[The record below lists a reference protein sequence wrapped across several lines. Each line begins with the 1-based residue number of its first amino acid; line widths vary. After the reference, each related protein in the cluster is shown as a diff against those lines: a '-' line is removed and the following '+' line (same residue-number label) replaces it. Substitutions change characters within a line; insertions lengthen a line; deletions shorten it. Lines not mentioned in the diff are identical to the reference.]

1 MAPARST
8 QPIPQAA
15 GSTLTLGGVWGMDE
29 GWSSQPLLWNA
40 NVRLP
45 NGRYI
50 AKVSIT
56 SRYRTLFDIARRTP
70 LCGSRSGSAG
80 GPAAIS
86 EALPPR
92 LWGPRSGER

>member
-15 GSTLTLGGVWGMDE
+15 GSTLTLGGVWGMVE

-50 AKVSIT
+50 AKVFIT
-56 SRYRTLFDIARRTP
+56 SRYRRLFDIAPEDAAVRIAIRIRK
-70 LCGSRSGSAG
+70 RSGCDF
-80 GPAAIS
+80 
-86 EALPPR
+86 
-92 LWGPRSGER
+92 